1 MWKFGYVQ
9 LAPSMGI
16 SNIIVVLPRF
26 MQGGCL
32 GDTQKVTKKVAS
44 EDLLG
49 ALVGKKG
56 GIRETKI
63 GDMAK
68 KNILAR
74 GGGIVPNKPVN
85 VRSFQTRTFDGR
97 DEELKRLCRLV
108 RELELEAR
116 GRRQRRN
123 HEEHVGGLA
132 SAGSSHGEASHKSG
146 FHRHREQ
153 S

>member
-74 GGGIVPNKPVN
+74 GGD
-85 VRSFQTRTFDGR
+85 RSKQTGQCQ
-97 DEELKRLCRLV
+97 ELPDKNFRW
-108 RELELEAR
+108 E
-116 GRRQRRN
+116 G
-123 HEEHVGGLA
+123 
-132 SAGSSHGEASHKSG
+132 
-146 FHRHREQ
+146 
-153 S
+153 

>member
-1 MWKFGYVQ
+1 MWKFGYIE

-32 GDTQKVTKKVAS
+32 GDTRKVTKKVAS

-49 ALVGKKG
+49 ALVGEKG
-56 GIRETKI
+56 GIRETKT

-74 GGGIVPNKPVN
+74 GGG
-85 VRSFQTRTFDGR
+85 SFQTNRSMSGASR
-97 DEELKRLCRLV
+97 QELSM
-108 RELELEAR
+108 
-116 GRRQRRN
+116 
-123 HEEHVGGLA
+123 GGMK
-132 SAGSSHGEASHKSG
+132 SSNACVDWSESWN
-146 FHRHREQ
+146 
-153 S
+153 

>member
-1 MWKFGYVQ
+1 
-9 LAPSMGI
+9 MGI

-74 GGGIVPNKPVN
+74 GGGD
-85 VRSFQTRTFDGR
+85 RSKQTGQCQ
-97 DEELKRLCRLV
+97 ELPDKNFRW
-108 RELELEAR
+108 E
-116 GRRQRRN
+116 G
-123 HEEHVGGLA
+123 
-132 SAGSSHGEASHKSG
+132 
-146 FHRHREQ
+146 
-153 S
+153 